1 MDEIDQK
8 IRSFFR
14 RKIDIL
20 QNKNNQLRFHILQI
34 QNERS
39 DKILLRIY
47 ESEIGVGREDRI
59 IKGYNSLYDDL
70 FIENLID
77 EVYHKK

>member
-47 ESEIGVGREDRI
+47 ESENI
-59 IKGYNSLYDDL
+59 Y
-70 FIENLID
+70 F
-77 EVYHKK
+77 